1 MLDAP
6 QRLMLRYI
14 NQRVATTTAGN
25 FFQYQGTLTIDLDSF
40 TSTTKDALE
49 MLKNVSSLKL
59 ESLDASESQWSH
71 VDKLASQIGNS
82 VHHLHLVYDG
92 TTNYTTAYTSI
103 KAILAKFQHLHSLTL
118 QVYSG
123 ANC

>member
-14 NQRVATTTAGN
+14 NQKVATTTAGN

-40 TSTTKDALE
+40 TNTMKDALE

-59 ESLDASESQWSH
+59 ESLDASESQWSN
-71 VDKLASQIGNS
+71 VDKLA
-82 VHHLHLVYDG
+82 
-92 TTNYTTAYTSI
+92 T
-103 KAILAKFQHLHSLTL
+103 
-118 QVYSG
+118 
-123 ANC
+123 